1 MDNTSKD
8 SLEQLNKDILVSIAD
23 DCMTAYICLKNPGTE
38 ICYSYEDVKEA
49 LADAGVKMGINDE
62 LIHRILSEKRYNSME
77 TVAEG
82 KHQHGTVFLSES
94 LLTGI
99 CQSSSP

>member
-38 ICYSYEDVKEA
+38 ICYGYEDVKKA
-49 LADAGVKMGINDE
+49 LDE
-62 LIHRILSEKRYNSME
+62 SGFNLIEIYKGDTFEKPDEKTERIVYISEKRN
-77 TVAEG
+77 
-82 KHQHGTVFLSES
+82 K
-94 LLTGI
+94 
-99 CQSSSP
+99 

>member
-38 ICYSYEDVKEA
+38 ICYGYEDVKKA
-49 LADAGVKMGINDE
+49 LADAGVKWESVMN
-62 LIHRILSEKRYNSME
+62 LSTEFYRK
-77 TVAEG
+77 
-82 KHQHGTVFLSES
+82 K
-94 LLTGI
+94 I
-99 CQSSSP
+99 